1 MSERLKAKF
10 GDLVENGW
18 ASEGNPTRIGYFVR
32 EFTRPR
38 KQMNPGLTW
47 EITDGNGKFW
57 ELKPTGEHKITV
69 TPASPFVRATEEV
82 VGYVMRYGGMC
93 RDCADENGIC
103 PRAGLPC
110 ESSPAR
116 KAVRHVIE
124 AVNYGLRHGYLP
136 RAANKLTWASSTE
149 EVAAA
154 VRQAIREEQSS
165 SLATHP
171 EAKGGVS

>member
-1 MSERLKAKF
+1 MSGRLKAKF

-18 ASEGNPTRIGYFVR
+18 ASEENPTRVGYFVR
-32 EFTRPR
+32 EFTPPR
-38 KQMNPGLTW
+38 RQMNPGLTW

-57 ELKPTGEHKITV
+57 ELKPTGDHQITV
-69 TPASPFVRATEEV
+69 TPASPFVRATDEV

-110 ESSPAR
+110 ESAPAR

-124 AVNYGLRHGYLP
+124 AVNYGLRHGYLS
-136 RAANKLTWASSTE
+136 RAANAPMPADPHPLK
-149 EVAAA
+149 
-154 VRQAIREEQSS
+154 QEQG
-165 SLATHP
+165 H
-171 EAKGGVS
+171 G